1 MDLEDKNLLK
11 KVKKSKEI
19 PNKKANVS
27 QKMDNSEGSDEKES
41 KNKKLPLR
49 EIVEN
54 EKNKNTKK
62 LKEKKRIPKASQK
75 LDVVNVDNI
84 NKEKKGG
91 WWSQSKP

>member
-1 MDLEDKNLLK
+1 
-11 KVKKSKEI
+11 VKKPKKI
-19 PNKKANVS
+19 LDKKANIS
-27 QKMDNSEGSDEKES
+27 LKIDNSEGSDEKES
-41 KNKKLPLR
+41 KNKKLPLKA
-49 EIVEN
+49 IVEN